1 MHTKCAQVVI
11 DAHLYLQEYSV
22 KPFSGQTKGRR
33 PTTHVSDDIEEM
45 QMSVNGSA
53 ESVRSASREGRPGG
67 SESSGLKKIVAASMA
82 GTVVEWYE
90 FFLYATAASLVFGKL
105 FFPNAGSQLDG
116 IIAAFV
122 TYAVGFIARP
132 LGGIVF
138 GQIGDRLGRKQTL
151 QATIILV
158 GVATFLMGCLPGF
171 NSIGYWAPA
180 LLVILRF
187 IQGFA
192 VGGEWGGAVLL
203 VAEHSPNK
211 SRAFW
216 SSWPQAAVPV
226 GNLLA
231 TLVLL
236 IMSWSLPADQFLSW
250 GWRVAFWLSAVI
262 VVIGYY
268 IRTRVNESPIFLE
281 ARALVEA
288 EKAISYGV
296 GEVIRK
302 YPKGILQAMG
312 LRFAENIL
320 YYTIVSFSIVYLV
333 TVHQYDTSQL
343 LLALLIAHVV
353 HFLVIPQVGRL
364 SDAIGRKPVY
374 YAGAVL
380 GAFWAFFAFPMF
392 DTLNPVVIVAAIAI
406 GLCFHAL
413 MYAGQPAIMSEMFP
427 TRMRYS
433 GVSLGYQVTSII
445 AGSLAPIIATALLQQ
460 YKSWVPVAIYLLIA
474 CAITFVTVITL
485 TETKGTSL
493 RDVDAVDAR
502 KHGLASVRVNG

>member
-1 MHTKCAQVVI
+1 
-11 DAHLYLQEYSV
+11 
-22 KPFSGQTKGRR
+22 
-33 PTTHVSDDIEEM
+33 
-45 QMSVNGSA
+45 MSVNKRVDGA
-53 ESVRSASREGRPGG
+53 EPGTTG
-67 SESSGLKKIVAASMA
+67 PKSGLKKIVAASMI

-90 FFLYATAASLVFGKL
+90 FFLYATAASLVFGAV

-116 IIAAFV
+116 IIAAFL

-138 GQIGDRLGRKQTL
+138 GQIGDKLGRKHTL
-151 QATIILV
+151 QLTIILV

-171 NSIGYWAPA
+171 DSIGYWAPA
-180 LLVILRF
+180 LLVVLRF
-187 IQGFA
+187 VQGFA

-211 SRAFW
+211 SRGFW

-236 IMSWSLPADQFLSW
+236 TTSWILPEDQFLSW
-250 GWRVAFWLSAVI
+250 GWRIAFWLSAII

-268 IRTRVNESPIFLE
+268 IRTHVNEAPIFLE
-281 ARALVEA
+281 ARAQVEA

-296 GEVIRK
+296 KEVVKK
-302 YPKGILQAMG
+302 YPRGILSAMG

-320 YYTIVSFSIVYLV
+320 YYIIVSFSIVYLV
-333 TVHQYDTSQL
+333 TVHEYDTSQL
-343 LLALLIAHVV
+343 LLALLIAHIV

-364 SDAIGRKPVY
+364 SDKVGRKPVY
-374 YAGAVL
+374 LAGAIL
-380 GAFWAFFAFPMF
+380 GATWAFFAFPLF
-392 DTLNPVVIVAAIAI
+392 DTLNPVLIVAAITI

-413 MYAGQPAIMSEMFP
+413 MYAGQPAIMAEMFP

-433 GVSLGYQVTSII
+433 GVSLGYQVTSIL
-445 AGSLAPIIATALLQQ
+445 AGSLAPIIATALLKQFE
-460 YKSWVPVAIYLLIA
+460 SWVPVAIYLLIA
-474 CAITFVTVITL
+474 CAITAVAVITL
-485 TETKGTSL
+485 RETRGASL
-493 RDVDAVDAR
+493 FEVDAVDAR
-502 KHGLASVRVNG
+502 KHGLEPVNVPVER